1 MFRTRTGCRGLDDP
15 ASPAAPRD
23 VPVVLGAS
31 RSAGLRHELCRTFPP
46 PPRCGTPRGWRWQE
60 ILSRAWLRDTKG
72 KSAVSQSGGVTQRA
86 ASGSAVSCSCRAML
100 CSPHSPDLPLDAPFP
115 ETPLMRRKRRNGAGG
130 ALPRR
135 RQLGDRF
142 QDRRLRPLGHPPGR
156 TVAAGLPLD
165 KDSGAAHAEPDTHG
179 QELRRPKPT
188 APATSR
194 WSHRSRSCAA
204 ASRTEDRRQHD
215 GPARAFRLA
224 GRPGPPGT
232 LAWST
237 ERDSVGR
244 HRARRR
250 RSGTRID
257 LVLPH

>member
-142 QDRRLRPLGHPPGR
+142 QDRRLRPLGHPPGDQPMR
-156 TVAAGLPLD
+156 GANPEQGRASAAWAAPVRIRAAGIGTQAGQAPSR
-165 KDSGAAHAEPDTHG
+165 SGAA
-179 QELRRPKPT
+179 
-188 APATSR
+188 
-194 WSHRSRSCAA
+194 
-204 ASRTEDRRQHD
+204 
-215 GPARAFRLA
+215 
-224 GRPGPPGT
+224 
-232 LAWST
+232 
-237 ERDSVGR
+237 
-244 HRARRR
+244 
-250 RSGTRID
+250 
-257 LVLPH
+257 